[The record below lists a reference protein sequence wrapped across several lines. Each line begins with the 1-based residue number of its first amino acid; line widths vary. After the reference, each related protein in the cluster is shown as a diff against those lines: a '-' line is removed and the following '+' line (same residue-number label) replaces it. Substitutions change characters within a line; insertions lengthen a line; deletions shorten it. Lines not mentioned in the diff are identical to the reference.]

1 MKPMREIVPLLL
13 LLCLMAPPPPGFAY
27 SVLTHQQII
36 DLAWKDSIRPVL
48 LSRYPNTTAEEL
60 TRAESYAYGGCAIQ
74 DAGYYPFG
82 KIFMSDLTHYV
93 RTGDFVAALIRDA
106 RNVDELAFA
115 LGALSHYVGDSYGHQ
130 DAVNPSTAIEFPNL
144 AAKYGPI
151 VTYDESPHGH
161 VRTEFAFD
169 INQLSKKRFAPSAY
183 LRHTGLRV
191 PMGLMNRAF
200 YETYGLRLQTLGVD
214 RRAAVDTY
222 RWSVRNFLPDFA
234 YAEVLLH
241 RKSFPDDLPSPE
253 FDKFEKRLA
262 DADFNNGWER
272 YRKTPGLRTHLLAFL
287 IVIVPKIGPAADL
300 AIRGPSQQT
309 EAKYVASVNRTLDR
323 YEELLGQLAR
333 DPATDPRVTMNLA
346 NLDLDTGYKVKPGS
360 YPLTDQT
367 YAQLVHRLTQLGDPV
382 PERLKQDI
390 EDYYADPS
398 APITTKKH
406 RKAWE
411 RLQAEL
417 VRLRS
422 LPVATVRQAE

>member
-1 MKPMREIVPLLL
+1 MREIVPLLL

>member
-1 MKPMREIVPLLL
+1 
-13 LLCLMAPPPPGFAY
+13 
-27 SVLTHQQII
+27 
-36 DLAWKDSIRPVL
+36 
-48 LSRYPNTTAEEL
+48 
-60 TRAESYAYGGCAIQ
+60 
-74 DAGYYPFG
+74 
-82 KIFMSDLTHYV
+82 
-93 RTGDFVAALIRDA
+93 
-106 RNVDELAFA
+106 
-115 LGALSHYVGDSYGHQ
+115 
-130 DAVNPSTAIEFPNL
+130 
-144 AAKYGPI
+144 
-151 VTYDESPHGH
+151 
-161 VRTEFAFD
+161 
-169 INQLSKKRFAPSAY
+169 
-183 LRHTGLRV
+183 
-191 PMGLMNRAF
+191 
-200 YETYGLRLQTLGVD
+200 VD